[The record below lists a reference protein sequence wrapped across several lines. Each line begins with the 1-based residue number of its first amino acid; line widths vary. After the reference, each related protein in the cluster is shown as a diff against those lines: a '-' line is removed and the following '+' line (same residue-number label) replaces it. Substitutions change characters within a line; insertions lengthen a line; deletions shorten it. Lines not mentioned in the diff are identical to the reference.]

1 DKMKNEPDQPEIAT
15 LINQGAEAR
24 IYQTTMLNKKIIIK
38 QRFKKSYRLDILD
51 KKINQRRMLQECRL
65 LMKCKKMGINTPNL
79 VLVDAKNYLIY
90 MEFIEGQSLKSFV
103 REKTLNSVLK
113 PEYEYI
119 SENVGLILAKLHD
132 GNLIHGDLTTSNF
145 LIKKNQSSDDSRGEF
160 YIIDFGLSQISNLA
174 EEKAVDLYVLER
186 SFNSTHPDSDELFEL
201 ILKSYFKNLKVGKQS
216 VFAKFEEVRKRGR
229 KRT

>member
-1 DKMKNEPDQPEIAT
+1 
-15 LINQGAEAR
+15 
-24 IYQTTMLNKKIIIK
+24 
-38 QRFKKSYRLDILD
+38 
-51 KKINQRRMLQECRL
+51 MLQECRL